1 MPTPQRGRVALE
13 RVLLVVPLDL
23 PRAASWQPFGGWVG
37 GPTLAAPVVVRN
49 RTCSAHWSGLVR
61 VRAQP

>member
-1 MPTPQRGRVALE
+1 MPTLQRDRAALE
-13 RVLLVVPLDL
+13 LVLLVVPLGL
-23 PRAASWQPFGGWVG
+23 PHAASWQPFGGRIG
-37 GPTLAAPVVVRN
+37 GLTLAAPVVVRS